1 MDTQLGLTL
10 NVAAAVVERWQ
21 DAGTRIAIRSADTGA
36 TISACELVDT
46 IKAIAGALRA
56 EGIKPG
62 ARIGLVCGNDLAFVT
77 TYYGILY
84 AGAVAV
90 PLSLRLPPAM
100 YARALYEAA
109 VQGVILI
116 GRPALDDL
124 GPLMESILEISPG
137 FLWVDADA
145 PVPARE
151 GTRLLAEV
159 LANSDRTAL
168 PSMLQKDS
176 EAIILGT
183 SGTTGPG
190 KGVRLSH
197 GNLLAS
203 AGGFG
208 RRVQFSRSTNA
219 LIAFPVASSFGQIAL
234 LSGSLLHG
242 GMATLHEPYKPSLVL
257 ESLLSGVVT
266 HFVGVPTMYAALA
279 QRMRQPGVLND
290 ASRALLETLFYGVGG
305 ATVPTS
311 LIEMFDEE
319 FGMTLRQG
327 YGLTETAAVAS
338 FKGHGPAGNPE
349 SAGAPLD
356 TCRVEIVDESG
367 NLVEPGESGE
377 IVICGA
383 NIMLGYL
390 DQPALKEPRLR
401 TGDLGYV
408 DEQGHIVVVDR
419 LKDLIIRGGE
429 NIYPRLVESLIM
441 RLPGVTHAAVV
452 GKHDDYYG
460 EVPVA
465 FVVRTNDSVT
475 ESAILAS
482 LTSQLPATN
491 IPVACYFVQEVPLGP
506 TGKILKRELR
516 QRLLAHESPV

>member
-1 MDTQLGLTL
+1 MLGMPS
-10 NVAAAVVERWQ
+10 NVAAAVVDRWE
-21 DAGTRIAIRSADTGA
+21 DAGARTAIRSADTGA
-36 TISACELVDT
+36 ILSGCELVDG
-46 IKAIAGALRA
+46 IQAIAGALRA
-56 EGIKPG
+56 AGIKPG
-62 ARIGLVCGNDLAFVT
+62 ARIGLVCGNDPAFVT

-100 YARALYEAA
+100 YPRALHDAA

-116 GRPALDDL
+116 ARPALDDMHAL
-124 GPLMESILEISPG
+124 IESILSISPA

-145 PVPARE
+145 PMPARK
-151 GTRLLAEV
+151 GTRLLKEV
-159 LANSDRTAL
+159 LANANGTDFPLML
-168 PSMLQKDS
+168 PKDS

-197 GNLLAS
+197 GNLLAG

-208 RRVQFSRSTNA
+208 RRVQFAPDTNA

-234 LSGSLLHG
+234 LSGALLQG
-242 GMATLHEPYKPSLVL
+242 GMATLHEPYKPGLVL
-257 ESLLSGVVT
+257 ETLLSGDVT

-279 QRMRQPGVLND
+279 QRMRQPGVLD
-290 ASRALLETLFYGVGG
+290 DTARALLSKLFYGVGG

-311 LIEMFDEE
+311 LVEIFAEE
-319 FGMTLRQG
+319 FGMLLRQG
-327 YGLTETAAVAS
+327 YGLTETASVAS
-338 FKGHGPAGNPE
+338 FNGHGPAGKPE
-349 SAGAPLD
+349 SAGPPLD
-356 TCRVEIVDESG
+356 TCHAEIVDESG
-367 NLVEPGESGE
+367 TLVPPGESGE
-377 IVICGA
+377 IVICGG

-390 DQPALKEPRLR
+390 DQPALPESRLR

-441 RLPGVTHAAVV
+441 RVPGVTHAAVV
-452 GKHDDYYG
+452 GKPDDYYG

-475 ESAILAS
+475 EDAIRAS
-482 LTSQLPATN
+482 LTAQLPATN
-491 IPVACYFVQEVPLGP
+491 IPVACHFVPEVPLGP